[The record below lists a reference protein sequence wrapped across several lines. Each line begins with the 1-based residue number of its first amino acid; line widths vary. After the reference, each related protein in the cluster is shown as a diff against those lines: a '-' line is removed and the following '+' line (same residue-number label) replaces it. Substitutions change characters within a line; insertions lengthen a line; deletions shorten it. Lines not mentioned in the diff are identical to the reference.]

1 MSGYLHFGDGFG
13 IVYSMEKKILNFIE
27 KYHML
32 QKEDKVIAGISGG
45 ADSICLLFVL
55 LRLQEKIGFDVI
67 AVNVN
72 HGLEKV
78 QKEMNGLRKHFAG
91 SGIFPVLC
99 IMRM

>member
-45 ADSICLLFVL
+45 ADSICLLSL
-55 LRLQEKIGFDVI
+55 IHI
-67 AVNVN
+67 
-72 HGLEKV
+72 
-78 QKEMNGLRKHFAG
+78 
-91 SGIFPVLC
+91 
-99 IMRM
+99 

>member
-45 ADSICLLFVL
+45 AADD
-55 LRLQEKIGFDVI
+55 QYDIGDG
-67 AVNVN
+67 A
-72 HGLEKV
+72 
-78 QKEMNGLRKHFAG
+78 
-91 SGIFPVLC
+91 
-99 IMRM
+99 